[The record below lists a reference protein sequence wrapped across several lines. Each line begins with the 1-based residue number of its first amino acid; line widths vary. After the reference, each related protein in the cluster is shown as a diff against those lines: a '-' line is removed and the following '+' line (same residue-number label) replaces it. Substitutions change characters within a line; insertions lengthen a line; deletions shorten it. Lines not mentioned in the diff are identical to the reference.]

1 MNNTPPSWKIPQ
13 NYIPYKDRTKEGQ
26 QDYWNNRFFQRRRKD
41 FNTFP
46 LDIINFKE
54 ENKWLEPDFNRFLPW
69 IIDALMGVCFEYIE
83 DIFILDDKAKKYLY
97 DNARKVLEQYGKH
110 DIESYNVT
118 VIENEQ
124 MNTQSTVKTLLKE
137 NTDIPNSLWK
147 RITILGNT
155 FRINKKENSE

>member
-1 MNNTPPSWKIPQ
+1 
-13 NYIPYKDRTKEGQ
+13 
-26 QDYWNNRFFQRRRKD
+26 
-41 FNTFP
+41 
-46 LDIINFKE
+46 
-54 ENKWLEPDFNRFLPW
+54 
-69 IIDALMGVCFEYIE
+69 MGVCFEYIE